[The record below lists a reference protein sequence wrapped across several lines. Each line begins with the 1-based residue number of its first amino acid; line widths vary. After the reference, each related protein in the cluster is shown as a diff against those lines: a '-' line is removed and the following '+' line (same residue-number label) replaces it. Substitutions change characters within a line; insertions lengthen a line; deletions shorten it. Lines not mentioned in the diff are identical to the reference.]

1 MFGLIREIREQH
13 GREHATVSILLSRG
27 TKGPIAGNALPGGFL
42 IYSRESKESVRS
54 AAIEAVERLRIGE
67 HSLAVT
73 QHCGTNILVS
83 AALTVIVSAVI
94 VRGSKSWIRRI
105 QGMTTGLVVAR
116 ITSRPIGI
124 WLQRH
129 ATTLPYSEDTEGK
142 AVRGFRAG
150 PVTVFHIRTGP
161 TKI

>member
-1 MFGLIREIREQH
+1 MLGIIREIREQH

-27 TKGPIAGNALPGGFL
+27 TKGPIAGNAIPGGFL

-54 AAIEAVERLRIGE
+54 AAIEAIERLRMGE

-116 ITSRPIGI
+116 IVNRPIGI
-124 WLQRH
+124 WIQQH
-129 ATTLPYSEDTEGK
+129 ATTLPYSDDTEIK
-142 AVRGFRAG
+142 SVRGFQAG
-150 PVTVFHIRTGP
+150 PVTVCHVRTGP
-161 TKI
+161 TNI

>member
-1 MFGLIREIREQH
+1 MFPAVLLTNLANNTKQLTLPFELFG
-13 GREHATVSILLSRG
+13 AVSPSL
-27 TKGPIAGNALPGGFL
+27 AV
-42 IYSRESKESVRS
+42 SKESVRS
-54 AAIEAVERLRIGE
+54 AAIEAIERLRMGE

-116 ITSRPIGI
+116 IATRPIGV

-129 ATTLPYSEDTEGK
+129 ATTLPYSDDTEIK
-142 AVRGFRAG
+142 SVRGFQAG
-150 PVTVFHIRTGP
+150 PVTVCHVRTGP
-161 TKI
+161 TNI